1 MKPRKLLAAAGLAGL
16 AATAVAQDSVTLYGT
31 VDAGFAYGTNRGGQ
45 TKGYIRSGNLSPS
58 LIGLRGSEGLGGG
71 RKALFLLESGYE
83 ADTGRQS
90 ETDTLF
96 NRQAYVGLS
105 DPGLGAVKIGRQ
117 YTPYYQVLGPI
128 GPAPAL
134 SGATGT
140 HPGDNDGLHT
150 TINLKNALGY
160 ESPQWA
166 GFQLSVMGAAGEA
179 NASPA
184 GSAGSAGLSYASG
197 PWRVGV
203 GYLRMMNADSPPGWN
218 QDASGRFTESA
229 VNAGFLSA
237 SAIRHVG
244 AGVSYAYSD
253 HLSFGAN
260 ATQVRYKAGGSS
272 TFRDNAI
279 LNNYGLHAL
288 WHGPQG
294 WDLSTGYSYT
304 KATKS
309 NGIGDPAD
317 YHQISFAQVYN
328 FSKRTSLYLLE
339 AWQKADGTT
348 LDAAGVPVS
357 AVAVVGNSQ
366 AESPSSGDHQG
377 VFMIGL
383 RHLF

>member
-1 MKPRKLLAAAGLAGL
+1 MKPSKLLAAVGLAGL
-16 AATAVAQDSVTLYGT
+16 AGASAAQTSVTIYGT
-31 VDAGFAYGTNRGGQ
+31 VDAGFAYGTNRGTQ
-45 TKGYIRSGNLSPS
+45 TKSYIRSGNLSPS
-58 LIGLRGSEGLGGG
+58 LIGLRGSEDLGGQ

-83 ADTGRQS
+83 VDTGRQS
-90 ETDTLF
+90 EDNTLF

-105 DPGLGAVKIGRQ
+105 DPALGAVKIGRQ

-128 GPAPAL
+128 GPTPGL
-134 SGATGT
+134 SGATGA
-140 HPGDNDGLHT
+140 HPGDNDGLYT

-166 GFQLSVMGAAGEA
+166 GLQLSLMGASGEA

-203 GYLRMMNADSPPGWN
+203 GYLRMMNADQPPGWN
-218 QDASGRFTESA
+218 PDASGRFTESA
-229 VNAGFLSA
+229 VNAGYLTA
-237 SAIRHVG
+237 SSIRHVG

-253 HLSFGAN
+253 HLSVGAN
-260 ATQVRYKAGGSS
+260 ATQVRYKPGASS
-272 TFRDNAI
+272 AFRDNAI
-279 LNNYGLHAL
+279 LNNYGLFAVWHA
-288 WHGPQG
+288 PQG
-294 WDLSTGYSYT
+294 WDLGGGYSYT

-309 NGIGDPAD
+309 NGIEDAAD
-317 YHQISFAQVYN
+317 YHQVSFSQVYN

-339 AWQKADGTT
+339 AWQKADGNT
-348 LDAAGVPVS
+348 LSGAGVPVS

-366 AESPSSGDHQG
+366 AESPSSNQRQG
-377 VFMIGL
+377 VFMVGL